1 MVEGEAAWVPD
12 TSARPHPAAAKVCK
26 KGSSIIQCVTTS
38 ETCLANCNEHRE
50 PREQRR
56 FALSPPSS

>member
-26 KGSSIIQCVTTS
+26 KGSSIIQC
-38 ETCLANCNEHRE
+38 ND
-50 PREQRR
+50 
-56 FALSPPSS
+56 